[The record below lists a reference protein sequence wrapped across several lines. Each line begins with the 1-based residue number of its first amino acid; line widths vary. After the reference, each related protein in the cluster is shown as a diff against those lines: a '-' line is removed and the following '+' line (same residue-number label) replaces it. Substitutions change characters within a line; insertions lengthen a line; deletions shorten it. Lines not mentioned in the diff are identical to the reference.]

1 MTEVNSM
8 NTPIWSAVL
17 IRWSDNKNQYIGA
30 PVTII
35 LLTTAHSKLL
45 EGTIVVVFKG
55 LFCSLVYCIKLSQN
69 KLMEVNTFLLLK
81 QFPFM
86 FFTGISI
93 I

>member
-45 EGTIVVVFKG
+45 EGTIVVVSV
-55 LFCSLVYCIKLSQN
+55 C
-69 KLMEVNTFLLLK
+69 
-81 QFPFM
+81 
-86 FFTGISI
+86 
-93 I
+93 

>member
-17 IRWSDNKNQYIGA
+17 IRWSDNKNQYIGT

-45 EGTIVVVFKG
+45 EGTIVVVFV
-55 LFCSLVYCIKLSQN
+55 C
-69 KLMEVNTFLLLK
+69 
-81 QFPFM
+81 
-86 FFTGISI
+86 
-93 I
+93 